1 MNKVTE
7 YAYAKINLSL
17 DVLRK
22 REDGYHDLRM
32 VMQQIDLKDVITVKN
47 SDEVKI
53 ECNNPKV
60 PTDTS
65 NLVCKAYRILAD
77 KFNIKKGVN
86 INIEKNIPI
95 AAGLAGGSSD
105 AAATLKGLNKL
116 WNLNLT
122 DKELMEL
129 AVNIG
134 ADVPYCILGGTALAE
149 GIGEELTTLKS
160 FEDKLVLIAKPDIDV
175 STAYVYTN
183 LKLDKLNQHPN
194 TENIINNIESDDII
208 SLSNNMINVLETVTI
223 NKYKIIEDLKTK
235 MLKYG
240 ALGSLM
246 SGSGPTVFGL
256 FDDMNK
262 MENCYNELRK
272 DIKEVYITKTI

>member
-47 SDEVKI
+47 SDEVII

-60 PTDTS
+60 PTDAS
-65 NLVCKAYRILAD
+65 NLVYKAYRLLAH

-105 AAATLKGLNKL
+105 AAATLKGLNKF

-160 FEDKLVLIAKPDIDV
+160 FKDKLVLIAKPDIDV

-183 LKLDKLNQHPN
+183 LKLNKVNQHPN
-194 TENIINNIESDDII
+194 TEMIIRNMENEDIN

-223 NKYKIIEDLKTK
+223 SKYKIIQNIKTK

-256 FDDMNK
+256 FDDINK
-262 MENCYNELRK
+262 MENCYKELKK